1 MYCHTTECCKLQVP
15 SKTGTF
21 PSPPSPPRT
30 GCVWG
35 DNWRVPW
42 HPARERA
49 LCALTATQKL
59 RSCTSVC
66 TSKQQTGGERARV
79 YLRVRLYVLMHV
91 FIRGGGWLFLSFARH
106 NPFLLSLRAPRSN
119 EGWTWKRL
127 TTVLRK
133 ASALCFSFLPSFL
146 MPLSS
151 FLSSISSCETLLC
164 CFNNC
169 CVWAST
175 SSELPQTMRW
185 LCHIQHEGLNV
196 IFSFF
201 PFLSLKLFFFIFL
214 CACLLD

>member
-66 TSKQQTGGERARV
+66 TSKQQTGEGARV
-79 YLRVRLYVLMHV
+79 YLRVRSYVLMHV
-91 FIRGGGWLFLSFARH
+91 FISGGGWLFLSFARH
-106 NPFLLSLRAPRSN
+106 NPFLLSLSEHPGVMRDEPER
-119 EGWTWKRL
+119 GWRQFWGRPL
-127 TTVLRK
+127 LFVFL
-133 ASALCFSFLPSFL
+133 FLPLSWCHFL
-146 MPLSS
+146 LPLLHL
-151 FLSSISSCETLLC
+151 FLWNSPVLL
-164 CFNNC
+164 
-169 CVWAST
+169 
-175 SSELPQTMRW
+175 
-185 LCHIQHEGLNV
+185 
-196 IFSFF
+196 
-201 PFLSLKLFFFIFL
+201 
-214 CACLLD
+214 